1 MRIQKIDNTAFG
13 YNKSLNRK
21 LVNKLDNETNP
32 DYITKSIRN
41 LNTFCND
48 TENALDICDD
58 SKDDS
63 ILLLNTLIPAKL
75 ALINL
80 IDYKYPE
87 MNFIEHERASYGTKA
102 SKLMMDDLSAPMPWQ
117 AVMEDELYNAIK
129 ASELPELTPEQ
140 MDTLREAENKSL
152 HSKYTNNDKT
162 ESVTNKTE
170 AVANETPEV
179 IERFEPNEF
188 SPKGFE
194 SLGGMKD
201 LKEELFD
208 KIIFPATH
216 PEEAKLDFIE
226 YGKRAP
232 RGIMLYGPP
241 GCGKTSTVQA
251 LSQEA
256 KLPLFMLK
264 ISKAGSKYINE
275 TSNNYQK
282 AFDYVAEC
290 AQKTGAPCFI
300 LIDEIDGISKGRD
313 GEAST
318 EDLKQI
324 STLLNLI
331 ETARDRNIIVLGAT
345 NKYDII
351 DDAVKRRFDSQI
363 YVGMPDVE
371 TREQILNKTLS
382 QWQKGIALAECS
394 EDLHE
399 VATRMD
405 GFPSSAIV
413 ILADKASARARKD
426 GRRPIAKEDF
436 FEEIKNNENLK
447 IKADNYQTKSERPKI
462 GYRN

>member
-1 MRIQKIDNTAFG
+1 MHIHKIDNTTFG
-13 YNKSLNRK
+13 YNKSLNRR
-21 LVNKLDNETNP
+21 LVKKLDNETNQ
-32 DYITKSIRN
+32 DYITNSIRN

-48 TENALDICDD
+48 TENALDACDET
-58 SKDDS
+58 KDDS

-75 ALINL
+75 ALISL

-87 MNFIEHERASYGTKA
+87 MNFIEHERASYGTQA
-102 SKLMMDDLSAPMPWQ
+102 AKLIHTDLSAPVPWQ
-117 AVMEDELYNAIK
+117 AVMENELYNTIRL
-129 ASELPELTPEQ
+129 SEIADLTPEQ
-140 MDTLREAENKSL
+140 NETLKEVENKNIA
-152 HSKYTNNDKT
+152 SKYEKIDDTSSKT
-162 ESVTNKTE
+162 SEM
-170 AVANETPEV
+170 PEV

-194 SLGGMKD
+194 SLGGMKE

-256 KLPLFMLK
+256 QLPLFMLK

-282 AFDYVAEC
+282 AFDYAAEC
-290 AQKTGAPCFI
+290 AQITGAPCFMM
-300 LIDEIDGISKGRD
+300 IDEIDGISKGRSD
-313 GEAST
+313 NASS

-331 ETARDRNIIVLGAT
+331 ETARDRNIIVIGAT

-351 DDAVKRRFDSQI
+351 DDAIKRRFDSQI

-382 QWQKGIALAECS
+382 QWQKGLALADKAD
-394 EDLHE
+394 DLHE
-399 VATRMD
+399 IATRLN

-413 ILADKASARARKD
+413 ILADKASTRARKD

-462 GYRN
+462 GYKN